1 MGNPLVAED
10 LDNINEALQAIV
22 DARDTIKR
30 ARLAG
35 MDMND
40 IERRIDDAEKRL
52 TGIKQGF
59 FPNGRP

>member
-1 MGNPLVAED
+1 MANPLVAQD
-10 LDNINEALQAIV
+10 LDNINEALQAIQ

-30 ARLAG
+30 AKIAG
-35 MDMND
+35 MDMAD
-40 IERRIDDAEKRL
+40 VETRIDDAEKRL